1 MKFPWNANAS
11 TLYLFL
17 IRNAKDLYEYDGYD
31 VLLYDTIYTSNY
43 YNAYGNDSENEDEW
57 YSRRNYFL

>member
-43 YNAYGNDSENEDEW
+43 YNAYGNDSEDDE
-57 YSRRNYFL
+57 YE